1 MAFYIIDVENLEPL
15 KIGASGS
22 KANQTE
28 ATLEHIP
35 GSTLRGAIV
44 SRIFNKYPNLTEIE
58 QIEIL
63 TKIKFYNLYP
73 IDKEQQIYVPTPK
86 NLRVDKHI
94 WRSQKNKFE
103 QYKKFKDIENKI
115 SCQIDN
121 LIESKND
128 SLEYE
133 KEHSTTKQ
141 PAKNNIS
148 YNFVMIGESLK
159 GINIKKT
166 YKLHHDTRKN
176 RNNNTEEKDNLFRYE
191 SIDKGQMFRGFI
203 KIEENSSCL
212 DQKIEACFGYSE
224 NIYLGG
230 AKTTGYGHCKF
241 KIQKIDAT
249 SPSQFIFKNNQ
260 RELDDSRLVVLALSD
275 CLFRDEYGQPIS
287 EIPKEEIERYF
298 SNAKLEEVYL
308 DIGQTEGYN
317 SKWRARNP
325 KEATIRAGSVWVYN
339 IDAEEKEKFKNKII
353 QFESIL
359 HGDKTQE
366 GYGWLAVN
374 LKYPN
379 EFVFN
384 EMEILNSI
392 SKKTKQIDLSEARK
406 IIEEYPSIKIILDG
420 LGDNRK
426 KWLQGIIKYSIDNKE
441 SSTEKDNQNKK
452 LFIEDKS
459 KLTQSRRRK
468 MMEILKETEDK
479 IMGIFNETK
488 DKLIKENFKI
498 ESTEETKKY
507 IDIRSYIDNNEIFS
521 FKEKNFKKCLEY
533 IQKEITV
540 ESEEEKVGEYIE
552 IDQYIENQLNSI
564 KGIHFYFKYLENNR
578 LAKSLFLNELL
589 YEYFY
594 MTNRLN
600 DGRE

>member
-44 SRIFNKYPNLTEIE
+44 SRIFNKYPNLTETE

-73 IDKEQQIYVPTPK
+73 VDKKQQIYVPTPK

-121 LIESKND
+121 LIEPKND
-128 SLEYE
+128 NLEYD
-133 KEHSTTKQ
+133 KEDSTTKQ

-191 SIDKGQMFRGFI
+191 SIDKGQKFRGFI

-230 AKTTGYGHCKF
+230 SKTTGYGHCKF
-241 KIQKIDAT
+241 KIQKIDVT

-287 EIPKEEIERYF
+287 KIPKEEMERYF
-298 SNAKLEEVYL
+298 SNAKLEDVYL

-325 KEATIRAGSVWVYN
+325 KEATIKAGSVWVYN

-384 EMEILNSI
+384 EIEKLNLS
-392 SKKTKQIDLSEARK
+392 SKKLNQIGLSEAK
-406 IIEEYPSIKIILDG
+406 KMIEKYPSIKIILDG
-420 LGDNRK
+420 LVDDRK

-441 SSTEKDNQNKK
+441 SSTEEENQNKN

-468 MMEILKETEDK
+468 MMEILKETENK
-479 IMGIFNETK
+479 IMEIFNETK
-488 DKLIKENFKI
+488 EALIKENFKI

-507 IDIRSYIDNNEIFS
+507 IDIRSYIENNEIFS
-521 FKEKNFKKCLEY
+521 FKGKNFKNCLEY
-533 IQKEITV
+533 IQKELTV

-552 IDQYIENQLNSI
+552 IDKYIENHLNSI